1 MHELVIPERKNINS
15 PKGKKNYKNPTGNDS
30 MQIPLYAHCRAV
42 NRLQICPD
50 PGLPGTFGQLPLTA
64 SILNHFPQYATE
76 TLHSRCSRTW
86 KSWEVLINIFDFQL
100 PLLQSSGIAVMHREI
115 SKGKQSEGK
124 DKSKGP

>member
-50 PGLPGTFGQLPLTA
+50 PGLPGTFGQMPLTA

-100 PLLQSSGIAVMHREI
+100 PFLQMQII
-115 SKGKQSEGK
+115 
-124 DKSKGP
+124 